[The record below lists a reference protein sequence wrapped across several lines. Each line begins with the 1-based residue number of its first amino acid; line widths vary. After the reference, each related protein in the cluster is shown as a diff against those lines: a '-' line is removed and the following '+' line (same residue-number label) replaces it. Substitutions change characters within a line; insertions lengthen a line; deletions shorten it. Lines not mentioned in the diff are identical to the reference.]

1 MKIQDYVKVKRFHM
15 KAKIMD
21 KEENNLVIGEMIWIQ
36 NHHIILDLKKM
47 LKQLRV
53 DQMLINND
61 QEWKP
66 DKVLKVDLVM
76 KEELNMRADLM
87 DDQKVEMTQGQVMTS
102 VLDQNKGWVQNQIQN
117 KGNHMM
123 LDKLKKEQVIR
134 AEQFFKVDL
143 VLKEDQFLMGQK
155 ADLDFKVEDQNLK
168 EDLDLMVSMED
179 QNQKADQDLVEDQIQ
194 KADQDL
200 KEDQFK
206 KLDQDL
212 MVEGLKEDLAL
223 MQGKQMGDQLLK
235 ADRALKEDLM

>member
-21 KEENNLVIGEMIWIQ
+21 KEENNSVIGEMIWIQ

-53 DQMLINND
+53 DQMLINKD

-87 DDQKVEMTQGQVMTS
+87 DDQKVEMIQGQVMIS

-143 VLKEDQFLMGQK
+143 VLKEGQFLMGPK
-155 ADLDFKVEDQNLK
+155 AGLDFKVEDQSLK
-168 EDLDLMVSMED
+168 EDLDLMVLMED
-179 QNQKADQDLVEDQIQ
+179 QNQKADQDLEDQIQ
-194 KADQDL
+194 KAEQDL

-235 ADRALKEDLM
+235 ADRALKEGLM